1 MQVSEQQSLGVAK
14 KQHDTAAV
22 RLKQATAEMD
32 ARLAQVGL
40 LLNPYHS
47 AAALFVC
54 LCVCLSLC
62 VCVPACLCLCVCAC
76 VCECL
81 CVEKSG

>member
-54 LCVCLSLC
+54 LCVCVCLS
-62 VCVPACLCLCVCAC
+62 VCVFLPVSVCVCAC